1 MLVFKIGFYVRA
13 MNLDCWSNGKIFY
26 IAYNWLVGY
35 TKIGL
40 NKPLSVPEIYM
51 RTTGLIPTLVNSFL
65 LKKQPASPY
74 YLLWTFWDCEGVY
87 QIVYFMVI
95 NVIDF
100 ICNIYDE
107 NKQKDLSNIW
117 HLNIGFL
124 LLVEMWAEIL
134 CMIMLFHVTFT
145 ICSNLPAM

>member
-1 MLVFKIGFYVRA
+1 MLVFRIGFYVHA

-51 RTTGLIPTLVNSFL
+51 RTGLIPTLVNSFL

-74 YLLWTFWDCEGVY
+74 YLL
-87 QIVYFMVI
+87 
-95 NVIDF
+95 
-100 ICNIYDE
+100 
-107 NKQKDLSNIW
+107 
-117 HLNIGFL
+117 
-124 LLVEMWAEIL
+124 
-134 CMIMLFHVTFT
+134 
-145 ICSNLPAM
+145 